1 MAFSQRPARNAILP
15 MSLDAACIECHG
27 RPLPDDEECPRCLG
41 MSRSAIAASTEETRR
56 LLSLEFTTRK
66 AS

>member
-41 MSRSAIAASTEETRR
+41 MTRTERAASIEETRR
-56 LLSLEFTTRK
+56 LLYLAFTTRK